1 MKTHQLALLRFAIL
15 PELTQARSQVRSLS
29 AFADSPIVAVMATTQ
44 NAVAE
49 AFKDPHGASGPGQI
63 H

>member
-1 MKTHQLALLRFAIL
+1 
-15 PELTQARSQVRSLS
+15 
-29 AFADSPIVAVMATTQ
+29 VAVMATTQ